1 MALALAWLTG
11 ALLVVGALVTTYR
24 VGMAVTDWPT
34 TFGYSMFAYPL
45 DQMME
50 DFGVTV
56 EHSHRLLAS
65 IVGLLSLV
73 LVLVAAAGTTGRIIA
88 LSGLAATAEVL
99 LVFDVIRIGGVGG
112 PVQLALLTALATLLI
127 VALVPAP
134 RRGPRAIAACIHLG
148 VIGQG
153 LLGGTRVLENSQNLA
168 FLHGS
173 VAQLVFLMMAMSVVI
188 CAPRFQGAAPISA
201 AREAGRG
208 VAALAWATTALV
220 YGQIVLGAWLR
231 HTGRDIP
238 LMLHL
243 GFAFAAV
250 GAVLMLANRLQAAA
264 QQFEAE
270 RAAPLLR
277 VRKQLLSL
285 LLLQVMLGVASLA
298 AIVLVS
304 GGFKGRVTTLEAVT
318 ASAHVL
324 TGALLL
330 GSCAAAGLWSG
341 RLFRMTRASEVP
353 EVRTTTAL
361 EGVVA

>member
-1 MALALAWLTG
+1 
-11 ALLVVGALVTTYR
+11 
-24 VGMAVTDWPT
+24 
-34 TFGYSMFAYPL
+34 
-45 DQMME
+45 
-50 DFGVTV
+50 
-56 EHSHRLLAS
+56 
-65 IVGLLSLV
+65 
-73 LVLVAAAGTTGRIIA
+73 
-88 LSGLAATAEVL
+88 
-99 LVFDVIRIGGVGG
+99 
-112 PVQLALLTALATLLI
+112 
-127 VALVPAP
+127 
-134 RRGPRAIAACIHLG
+134 
-148 VIGQG
+148 
-153 LLGGTRVLENSQNLA
+153 
-168 FLHGS
+168 
-173 VAQLVFLMMAMSVVI
+173 
-188 CAPRFQGAAPISA
+188 
-201 AREAGRG
+201 
-208 VAALAWATTALV
+208 
-220 YGQIVLGAWLR
+220 
-231 HTGRDIP
+231 
-238 LMLHL
+238 
-243 GFAFAAV
+243 
-250 GAVLMLANRLQAAA
+250 MLANRLQAAA

>member
-88 LSGLAATAEVL
+88 LTGLAATAEVL

-112 PVQLALLTALATLLI
+112 PVQLALLPALATLLI

-277 VRKQLLSL
+277 VR
-285 LLLQVMLGVASLA
+285 
-298 AIVLVS
+298 
-304 GGFKGRVTTLEAVT
+304 
-318 ASAHVL
+318 
-324 TGALLL
+324 
-330 GSCAAAGLWSG
+330 
-341 RLFRMTRASEVP
+341 
-353 EVRTTTAL
+353 
-361 EGVVA
+361 